1 MLGAGPG
8 ADVNVLGGGEQGP
21 RLVQVA
27 GVAVGRALA
36 RAAAD
41 AITYAEPV
49 GATHA
54 ATIIDVTEVA
64 DLDRDWAFGL
74 AALGGAPDGRTL
86 LHPLGLARPRGLAA
100 FPPGHPQHPK
110 CEALGPVQ
118 ASLRAMLPGP
128 TRWPVHV
135 LTLGPHRLATVP
147 GEPTLALG
155 RRIRRAL
162 GGSVAVLGYAGE
174 YAGYFTTPEEYDAQ
188 DYEGASVLWGRRSGE
203 HVLDTIVGLAGEGAG
218 RKASAQG

>member
-1 MLGAGPG
+1 
-8 ADVNVLGGGEQGP
+8 
-21 RLVQVA
+21 
-27 GVAVGRALA
+27 
-36 RAAAD
+36 
-41 AITYAEPV
+41 
-49 GATHA
+49 
-54 ATIIDVTEVA
+54 
-64 DLDRDWAFGL
+64 
-74 AALGGAPDGRTL
+74 
-86 LHPLGLARPRGLAA
+86 
-100 FPPGHPQHPK
+100 
-110 CEALGPVQ
+110 
-118 ASLRAMLPGP
+118 MLPGP

-203 HVLDTIVGLAGEGAG
+203 HVLDTIAGLAGEGAG